1 MLPLILLIVLSL
13 FSCPSG
19 FVEPASLSEDDYAS
33 LREHMVPSQLES
45 RDITN
50 RQVLE
55 AMRMIPRHLFVP
67 EVVRHYAYLDRP
79 VQIGERQTISQPYVV
94 ALMTQTAAPRS
105 GDRALEIGTGSGY
118 QAAILGVLVEE
129 VYTIE
134 ILTVLAQGAEKVL
147 SELGFE
153 NVTVRLGDG
162 YRGWPEKAPFD
173 IILVTAAA
181 PLVPQ
186 PLIDQLAEGGRLVMP
201 VGEIKGIQT
210 LTLLTKKAGRVEK
223 ERVTGVRFVP
233 MTGEVQRHR

>member
-1 MLPLILLIVLSL
+1 M
-13 FSCPSG
+13 
-19 FVEPASLSEDDYAS
+19 
-33 LREHMVPSQLES
+33 
-45 RDITN
+45 
-50 RQVLE
+50 
-55 AMRMIPRHLFVP
+55 
-67 EVVRHYAYLDRP
+67 
-79 VQIGERQTISQPYVV
+79 
-94 ALMTQTAAPRS
+94 
-105 GDRALEIGTGSGY
+105 EIGTGSGY
-118 QAAILGVLVEE
+118 QAAILGALVEE

-223 ERVTGVRFVP
+223 ERVTGVRC
-233 MTGEVQRHR
+233 TDDR